1 LDECLFSGGSAATL
15 TDSLYLDAE
24 LLDAK
29 AGGHT
34 APELHR
40 SNAVKIEI
48 GDGVATSAHKMMM
61 RNGIGIDAPWALV
74 MAYVAKHAGLHKGLE
89 VFVDGSQRN
98 RGQILLHL
106 VVDLLRR
113 VMAEARY
120 QRFVDFL
127 PLMGGRQIVLAAQI
141 AKFAV
146 GGSAHI
152 YQMIIFIK
160 SFISLNRECGQSG
173 DGLPVN

>member
-1 LDECLFSGGSAATL
+1 MQFSGGFVATL
-15 TDSLYLDAE
+15 TDPLYLDAE

-29 AGGHT
+29 AGRHT

-48 GDGVATSAHKMMM
+48 GNGVATGAHQMVM

-74 MAYVAKHAGLHKGLE
+74 MAYVAKHAGMHKGLQ

-98 RGQILLHL
+98 RRQILLHL

-120 QRFVDFL
+120 QRFVDLL
-127 PLMGGRQIVLAAQI
+127 PLMGCRQIVLAAQP
-141 AKFAV
+141 AKLV
-146 GGSAHI
+146 VRGPAHI
-152 YQMIIFIK
+152 YQMIILIK
-160 SFISLNRECGQSG
+160 RLNCRWTATPASEL
-173 DGLPVN
+173 LPCTLAS